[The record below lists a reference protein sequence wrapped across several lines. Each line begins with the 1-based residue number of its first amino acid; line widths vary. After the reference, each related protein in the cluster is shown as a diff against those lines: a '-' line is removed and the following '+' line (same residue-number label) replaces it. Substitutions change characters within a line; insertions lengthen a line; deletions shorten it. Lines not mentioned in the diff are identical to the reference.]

1 MKIEYVEDDRPEIT
15 CINCMHRHESYCE
28 LDDHFIHYGDMW
40 VQTCDQL
47 TPDISL
53 EKMESS
59 VGVPD
64 EREINEL
71 AKW

>member
-15 CINCMHRHESYCE
+15 CINCMHRYESRCE
-28 LDDHFIHYGDMW
+28 LDDHYIHYGDMW
-40 VQTCDQL
+40 AQTCDQL
-47 TPDISL
+47 MPDISL

-59 VGVPD
+59 VAVPD

-71 AKW
+71 AK